1 MDELWAQGWR
11 HFGTHFFKY
20 SVMEHQGT
28 LQTVTPLRVDL
39 SRFALTK
46 SQRRVL
52 RKNADV
58 AFEIGTAQLSGETT
72 ELFERHKTRFTD
84 NVPENLGVFLSAD
97 PSAIPCRCLQVR
109 CLLDGRCVAT
119 SFFDEGEEST
129 SSVYAVFDPAHG
141 SRSLGIF
148 TLLQEIF
155 WARDHGMRFA
165 YPGYATLG
173 ASHYDYKKQFVG
185 LQGFEWASQS
195 WLPWAAMS
203 ASAGE

>member
-20 SVMEHQGT
+20 SVMEHEGS

-39 SRFALTK
+39 SEFALTK

-58 AFEIGTAQLSGETT
+58 TFEIGTAHLSEETAD
-72 ELFERHKTRFTD
+72 LFERHKTRFAD
-84 NVPENLGVFLSAD
+84 NVPESLGVFLSAD
-97 PSAIPCRCLQVR
+97 PGTIPCLCLQVR
-109 CLLDGRCVAT
+109 CLLGEACVAT
-119 SFFDEGEEST
+119 SFFDAGAQST

-148 TLLQEIF
+148 TLLQEIS
-155 WARDHGMRFA
+155 WARQRGMRFA

-173 ASHYDYKKQFVG
+173 ASHYDYKKQFIG
-185 LQGFEWASQS
+185 IQGFDWASQS
-195 WLPWAAMS
+195 WMPWAALNTS
-203 ASAGE
+203 TNF